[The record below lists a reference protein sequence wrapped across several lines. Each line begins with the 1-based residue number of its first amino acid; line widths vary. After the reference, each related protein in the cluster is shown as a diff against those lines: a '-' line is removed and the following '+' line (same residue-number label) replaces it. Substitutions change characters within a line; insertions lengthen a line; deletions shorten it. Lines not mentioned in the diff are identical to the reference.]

1 VACNEDELKEVALQ
15 MSVCSGFP
23 AALNGMFA
31 FKEVIKEKSERTN
44 LLD

>member
-1 VACNEDELKEVALQ
+1 VGCNEDELKEVALQ
-15 MSVCSGFP
+15 MSVYAGFP

-31 FKEVIKEKSERTN
+31 FKEVLEEKSERTN